1 MPPLRETLK
10 KIIWNSLAPFHYT
23 STSFQRLDS
32 LGVFFFCFYVMFF
45 NVNEVQNVLL
55 QTGRNLGCCINN
67 QDQANNDQDDDVVL
81 CGINRQP
88 FYLVFMEVFFCR
100 CYPSVDPP
108 VSVTSSVKPA
118 AAFHVKASQRI
129 AIDPLVELSTAANLE
144 LFR

>member
-1 MPPLRETLK
+1 MLLR
-10 KIIWNSLAPFHYT
+10 
-23 STSFQRLDS
+23 
-32 LGVFFFCFYVMFF
+32 
-45 NVNEVQNVLL
+45 
-55 QTGRNLGCCINN
+55 TGRNLGCCINN

-81 CGINRQP
+81 CGANRRP

-100 CYPSVDPP
+100 CYPSADPP